1 MQESGLGAGS
11 NTGSE
16 NGQRAAGLDVPP
28 EGHQEHGGTA
38 ISRDAWLRT
47 TLHDLCQ
54 PLMALECLL
63 YVNREAVADEPL
75 EASLLRRV
83 MDEGLVECGRML
95 VLVRAMQRRLVE
107 DEEA

>member
-1 MQESGLGAGS
+1 
-11 NTGSE
+11 
-16 NGQRAAGLDVPP
+16 
-28 EGHQEHGGTA
+28 
-38 ISRDAWLRT
+38 
-47 TLHDLCQ
+47 
-54 PLMALECLL
+54 MALECLL

>member
-1 MQESGLGAGS
+1 MQETGFVSGPEHGPAS
-11 NTGSE
+11 P
-16 NGQRAAGLDVPP
+16 GLDVPP
-28 EGHQEHGGTA
+28 EQQGNQEA
-38 ISRDAWLRT
+38 VESREEWLRT
-47 TLHDLCQ
+47 KVHDLCQ

-63 YVNREAVADEPL
+63 YVNREPVADEPL

-95 VLVRAMQRRLVE
+95 VLVRAMQQRLAE